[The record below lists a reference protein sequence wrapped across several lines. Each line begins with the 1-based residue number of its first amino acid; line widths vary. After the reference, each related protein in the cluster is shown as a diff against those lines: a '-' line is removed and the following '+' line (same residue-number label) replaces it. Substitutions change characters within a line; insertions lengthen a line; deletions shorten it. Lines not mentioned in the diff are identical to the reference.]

1 MIKVQDQTL
10 RTSAL
15 KVNEVEKI
23 GKSLREESEGN
34 KNLLTALR
42 AQIKQLQGADP
53 QTKSLN
59 SSSGN
64 PQQTAS
70 AQQN

>member
-23 GKSLREESEGN
+23 GKSLKEESEGN
-34 KNLLTALR
+34 KNLLIALR
-42 AQIKQLQGADP
+42 AQIKQLQGAEP
-53 QTKSLN
+53 
-59 SSSGN
+59 
-64 PQQTAS
+64 
-70 AQQN
+70 